1 MAWRRLEDL
10 PVRPGSRVLVRVDYN
25 VPLQDGRVT
34 DDTRIR
40 ATRPTVDELAARGA
54 RVILMSHLGRPKGQ
68 VRPELSLEPVA
79 RHAARVLGRPVAFT
93 PAVTGPEA
101 AAMVDR
107 LGAGEVGLLENL
119 RFDPGEE
126 ANDPRFAD
134 ALAALGDLY
143 VNDAFGTAHRAH
155 ASTVGLPERLM
166 GAAGRLMERELWALT
181 EILGRPE
188 RPYWAVLG
196 GAKVSD
202 KIRLLRRLLGQVDGL
217 VVGGGMANTLLAAK
231 GYGLGRSRV
240 ETESLEE
247 ARAFLR
253 EAADRGVPV
262 ELPVDVVAATAFAP
276 DATARETTPDAVGA
290 EEWVLDVGP
299 RTVARVRERL
309 AGARTV
315 FWNGPLGVFEW
326 ERFAAGT
333 RAVARMLADLP
344 ARVVVGGGDS
354 VAAVEQAGVADRL
367 THVSTGGGAALE
379 FLEGVTLPG
388 VAALEVRA

>member
-40 ATRPTVDELAARGA
+40 ATKPTLDELTARGA

-68 VRPELSLEPVA
+68 VRPELSLAPVA
-79 RHAARVLGRPVAFT
+79 RHAATVLGRPVAFA

-101 AAMVDR
+101 AAMVAALRPGDI
-107 LGAGEVGLLENL
+107 GLLENL

-126 ANDPRFAD
+126 ANDGHFAD
-134 ALAALGDLY
+134 ALASLGDLY

-155 ASTVGLPERLM
+155 ASTVGVPERLP

-202 KIRLLRRLLGQVDGL
+202 KIRLVRRLLEQVDGL
-217 VVGGGMANTLLAAK
+217 VVGGGMANTFLAAQ
-231 GYGLGRSRV
+231 GHDLGRSRV
-240 ETESLEE
+240 EVDVLDE
-247 ARAFLR
+247 ARALLR
-253 EAADRGVPV
+253 EAAERGVPL
-262 ELPVDVVAATAFAP
+262 ELPVDVVVASAFAA
-276 DATARETTPDAVGA
+276 DAPARETTPDAVGA

-299 RTVARVRERL
+299 RTVTRIRERL
-309 AGARTV
+309 AEARTV

-333 RAVARMLADLP
+333 RAVARLVADLP

-354 VAAVEQAGVADRL
+354 AAAVEQAGVADRL

-379 FLEGVTLPG
+379 YLEGATLPG
-388 VAALEVRA
+388 VAALEVRP

>member
-10 PVRPGSRVLVRVDYN
+10 PVRRGSRVLVRVDYN

-40 ATRPTVDELAARGA
+40 ATRPTIEELVARGA
-54 RVILMSHLGRPKGQ
+54 RVVLMSHLGRPKGQ
-68 VRPELSLEPVA
+68 VRAEFSLEPVA
-79 RHAARVLGRPVAFT
+79 RHAADVLGRPVAFVH
-93 PAVTGPEA
+93 AVIGPEA
-101 AAMVDR
+101 MAMVDR
-107 LGAGEVGLLENL
+107 LAPGDVGLLENL

-155 ASTVGLPERLM
+155 ASTVGLPQRLP

-188 RPYWAVLG
+188 RPYWAILG

-202 KIRLLRRLLGQVDGL
+202 KLRLLRRLLEQVDGL
-217 VVGGGMANTLLAAK
+217 IVGGGMANTMLAAQ
-231 GYGLGRSRV
+231 GYALGRSAV
-240 ETESLEE
+240 EHGSLEE
-247 ARAFLR
+247 ARAFLQ
-253 EAADRGVPV
+253 EAAARGVAV
-262 ELPVDVVAATAFAP
+262 ELPVDVVAAAAFAP
-276 DATARETTPDAVGA
+276 DAPAREATPDRVGA
-290 EEWVLDVGP
+290 DEWVLDIGP
-299 RTVARVRERL
+299 RTVAQIRQRL
-309 AGARTV
+309 ADARTV

-326 ERFAAGT
+326 ERYAAGT
-333 RAVARMLADLP
+333 RAVARLLADLS

-354 VAAVEQAGVADRL
+354 VAAVQQAGVAGRL

-388 VAALEVRA
+388 VAALEVRV

>member
-40 ATRPTVDELAARGA
+40 ATKPTLDELTARGA

-68 VRPELSLEPVA
+68 VRPELSLAPVA
-79 RHAARVLGRPVAFT
+79 RHAATVLGRPVAFA

-101 AAMVDR
+101 ARMVAALRPGDI
-107 LGAGEVGLLENL
+107 GLLENL

-126 ANDPRFAD
+126 ANDGHFAD
-134 ALAALGDLY
+134 ALASLGDLY

-155 ASTVGLPERLM
+155 ASTVGVPERLP

-202 KIRLLRRLLGQVDGL
+202 KIRLVRRLLEQVDGL
-217 VVGGGMANTLLAAK
+217 VVGGGMANTFLAAQ
-231 GYGLGRSRV
+231 GHSLGRSRIEMDV
-240 ETESLEE
+240 LDE
-247 ARAFLR
+247 ARALLR
-253 EAADRGVPV
+253 EAAERGVPL
-262 ELPVDVVAATAFAP
+262 ELPVDVVAASAFAA
-276 DATARETTPDAVGA
+276 DAPARETTPDAVGA

-299 RTVARVRERL
+299 RTVTRIRERL
-309 AGARTV
+309 AAARTV

-333 RAVARMLADLP
+333 RAVARLVADLP

-354 VAAVEQAGVADRL
+354 AAAVEQAGVADRL

-379 FLEGVTLPG
+379 FLEGATLPG
-388 VAALEVRA
+388 VAALEVRP